1 MNAPERIRN
10 VLVSLS
16 WERASNREFLKGMSR
31 CVGLN
36 ANWKVAKAWSFTIFE

>member
-10 VLVSLS
+10 VLVSLA

-31 CVGLN
+31 YVGLN
-36 ANWKVAKAWSFTIFE
+36 ANWKVSFAKAP